1 MRRKLADPSVGAKA
15 FDVAE
20 GPLVDDPSDLHVA
33 FGRRIDDEQMAVSDV
48 AARGAA
54 VEKVA
59 GDVAPYDIEGLH
71 DAVLGEGDAF
81 SNRRGAPV
89 ACDHEV
95 GAIIARTFEGVG
107 MNAGHPLFFRDQIAH
122 GYAAFEL
129 EAGEFRSLGNNH
141 LEHRRLRH
149 DLRRRFEAVNWN
161 GNHSPVAAK
170 DLDGPNR

>member
-1 MRRKLADPSVGAKA
+1 MRRERADPSVVAKL

-33 FGRRIDDEQMAVSDV
+33 FGRRIDDEQVPVSDV

-71 DAVLGEGDAF
+71 DAVLGECRAF
-81 SNRRGAPV
+81 SNRRRAPV

-95 GAIIARTFEGVG
+95 AAIIARTLERVG
-107 MNAGHPLFFRDQIAH
+107 MNAGHAPFFIDKIAH
-122 GYAAFEL
+122 GNAALEL
-129 EAGEFRSLGNNH
+129 GAGEFRCLGNNH

-149 DLRRRFEAVNWN
+149 NPRRRVEAVNRN
-161 GNHSPVAAK
+161 GNHSLFAAK
-170 DLDGPNR
+170 DLDGVNR